1 MKNIIFGISLSF
13 IAAAA
18 PLISLADQ
26 RPAPNIVHIMA
37 DDLGWQDIASHKI
50 GGEPLYETPHLD
62 QLTQTGRRFTQAYS
76 PAPSCAPSRVAF
88 LRGQHPVNTGVYH
101 VSGGRVPR
109 PWHPSSGR
117 VCPYYGYGLPLE
129 EPMIPE
135 VLKRAGYVTG
145 HVGKW
150 HAGGKSAGYPFPLDQ
165 GFDFGFTE
173 KNGRHKYYNDSDL
186 WNPADGIKNNFF
198 GSWSRMKNRLVDFAT
213 HDPEDPYQL
222 DAEERPFDKPHDLAM
237 SFMEKNKDRPFFLN
251 YCPYYVHGPIQ
262 TRDRVRFEHYL
273 KKMGHAFPTDAGPIY
288 HQLDGQM
295 NPYYAS
301 MVDTVDWMIGQVVTY
316 LEETDDPRNPG
327 HKLIDNTYLIVDS
340 DNGGV
345 LPYTDNAPLKGGKQ
359 NTWEG
364 GVRIPFLVRG
374 PGVPAGS
381 NCETLVNLIDL
392 FPTFMAMAGMEPDA
406 SLELDGCDILP
417 LMQAT
422 AKQAVYADGK
432 QRESMF
438 WYFPWDAHMSAAI
451 RKGDWKLVEHY
462 IGAKGGKSKKAVQLF
477 RLYGDDGLSND
488 LSEAEDVSDQYPEL
502 CKALLAELNDCIE
515 AAGAPLPYENAMND
529 AMPAAHR
536 AAYPVVTEQ
545 GSDQDQVWVTLVP
558 GKAEIV
564 EAQLLYT
571 LNPKPLDS
579 TRGSREEWFSAPAT
593 IRKQRVEAVMP
604 PGATHAVLSMTDANG
619 YLINSEEL
627 PAVTDVGHQTYDSRI
642 LKNGYAYKP
651 GLYALIQLGE
661 QAQASGKQSAQNVS
675 TLSAAIAAAKKAYAA
690 QGQSEEQHCDVIRSL
705 RAAIR
710 TQKGAPEA
718 KHPMI
723 NRFPTEPLF

>member
-26 RPAPNIVHIMA
+26 RPAPNIVHIMV

-251 YCPYYVHGPIQ
+251 Y
-262 TRDRVRFEHYL
+262 
-273 KKMGHAFPTDAGPIY
+273 
-288 HQLDGQM
+288 
-295 NPYYAS
+295 
-301 MVDTVDWMIGQVVTY
+301 
-316 LEETDDPRNPG
+316 
-327 HKLIDNTYLIVDS
+327 
-340 DNGGV
+340 
-345 LPYTDNAPLKGGKQ
+345 
-359 NTWEG
+359 
-364 GVRIPFLVRG
+364 
-374 PGVPAGS
+374 
-381 NCETLVNLIDL
+381 
-392 FPTFMAMAGMEPDA
+392 
-406 SLELDGCDILP
+406 
-417 LMQAT
+417 
-422 AKQAVYADGK
+422 
-432 QRESMF
+432 
-438 WYFPWDAHMSAAI
+438 
-451 RKGDWKLVEHY
+451 
-462 IGAKGGKSKKAVQLF
+462 
-477 RLYGDDGLSND
+477 
-488 LSEAEDVSDQYPEL
+488 
-502 CKALLAELNDCIE
+502 
-515 AAGAPLPYENAMND
+515 
-529 AMPAAHR
+529 
-536 AAYPVVTEQ
+536 
-545 GSDQDQVWVTLVP
+545 
-558 GKAEIV
+558 
-564 EAQLLYT
+564 
-571 LNPKPLDS
+571 
-579 TRGSREEWFSAPAT
+579 
-593 IRKQRVEAVMP
+593 
-604 PGATHAVLSMTDANG
+604 
-619 YLINSEEL
+619 
-627 PAVTDVGHQTYDSRI
+627 
-642 LKNGYAYKP
+642 
-651 GLYALIQLGE
+651 
-661 QAQASGKQSAQNVS
+661 
-675 TLSAAIAAAKKAYAA
+675 
-690 QGQSEEQHCDVIRSL
+690 
-705 RAAIR
+705 
-710 TQKGAPEA
+710 
-718 KHPMI
+718 
-723 NRFPTEPLF
+723 